1 MGAVKS
7 TLSGYLNQFDDLED
21 PEGLERVRR
30 AREGPNVLQR
40 GTKRRREVEENLS
53 TCNEEIERL
62 LSTPKKKKLHTTSQY
77 IYENLF
83 REGKDSDI
91 VVKALG
97 KSWKLHKLY
106 LQQSPYFA
114 SLFSGRWADGY
125 KNVININIVDPCI
138 TLDSLHLTFGS
149 LYQDEITV
157 EPGDVIPVLAAATL
171 FQLEGL
177 ISQCL
182 VIMDETVNVE
192 TVVRYWE
199 ACQQYGANQVAGVC
213 VDWLAVNLLSHLPD
227 HPARLREI
235 SPELMSQL
243 VSSAHLFVMQT
254 EFSVYVLLRLWMF
267 LQLHPAWD
275 GEPQDAVAASQTH
288 FKALHNTSAVDYFLE
303 CPEAAPFLSVFRN
316 IRLPHLINHHMDV
329 EMLVSDKIVPD
340 SWMSSTYYA
349 RWMTLLRLDC
359 GIDKGPQN
367 LDEDTFDREC
377 LRCGRTLNTDGQH
390 IWRWTGF
397 NSGLDLIITYDNYR
411 LTMKRA
417 LSTEH
422 EALTS
427 THKKRHVAY
436 RVTVVSLNDQKQT
449 IYKETSGIKQASL
462 GKNDSSLMLE
472 MDPVM
477 TVFPL
482 LLSFNFCVSTPLI
495 SPSLGEGEL
504 ELNAGP
510 EILE

>member
-1 MGAVKS
+1 MGTVKS
-7 TLSGYLNQFDDLED
+7 TLRGYLENPDNFGENNGD
-21 PEGLERVRR
+21 RI
-30 AREGPNVLQR
+30 REAEILSNNPLHR
-40 GTKRRREVEENLS
+40 GTKRRREVEENIS
-53 TCNEEIERL
+53 ACNEEIERL
-62 LSTPKKKKLHTTSQY
+62 LNTPKKKKLHTTSQY
-77 IYENLF
+77 IYDNLF
-83 REGKDSDI
+83 QAGKDSD
-91 VVKALG
+91 VVLRALG

-114 SLFSGRWADGY
+114 SLFSGRWVDGNKTVY
-125 KNVININIVDPCI
+125 NINVVDPCI
-138 TLDSLHLTFGS
+138 TLDSLHITFGS

-157 EPGDVIPVLAAATL
+157 EPGDVIPVLAAASL
-171 FQLEGL
+171 FQLEGV
-177 ISQCL
+177 INQCL

-199 ACQQYGANQVAGVC
+199 ACQQYGCAQMSKVC
-213 VDWLAVNLLSHLPD
+213 VDWLTVNLLSNMPD

-235 SPELMSQL
+235 SPALMSDL

-275 GEPQDAVAASQTH
+275 GEPQDAVSASQRY
-288 FKALHNTSAVDYFLE
+288 FKDSHNTNTYFLDTT
-303 CPEAAPFLSVFRN
+303 EADPFLAVFRN

-359 GIDKGPQN
+359 GIDRGPQDLN
-367 LDEDTFDREC
+367 EETFDREC

-411 LTMKRA
+411 LTMKRNIA
-417 LSTEH
+417 ADH

-427 THKKRHVAY
+427 SHKKRHVAY
-436 RVTVVSLNDQKQT
+436 RVTVVSCNDQKQT

-462 GKNDSSLMLE
+462 GKNESCLMLE

-482 LLSFNFCVSTPLI
+482 LLSFNFCVSTPLM
-495 SPSLGEGEL
+495 GATTAEL
-504 ELNAGP
+504 EEEDQQFVN
-510 EILE
+510 LED